1 MMIKIAPSILS
12 ADFADFASAVR
23 MLETAGADMVHCDVM
38 DGVFVPNISFGQS
51 TIKAIK
57 RRTNLPLDVHLMITE
72 PGRYV
77 EEFAA
82 AGADIITVHAESTAH
97 LNRVVRQVKDCGKLA
112 GVSLNPCTPTD
123 VLKYVLEDIDLILCM
138 SVNPGF
144 GGQCFIRSTLDKL
157 KEVRKLIDD
166 SGRKIM
172 LEVDGGVTPFNAPE
186 IIRAGAD
193 VLVAGS
199 AVFNSD
205 DPAGVIK
212 ALRG

>member
-1 MMIKIAPSILS
+1 MIKIAPSILS